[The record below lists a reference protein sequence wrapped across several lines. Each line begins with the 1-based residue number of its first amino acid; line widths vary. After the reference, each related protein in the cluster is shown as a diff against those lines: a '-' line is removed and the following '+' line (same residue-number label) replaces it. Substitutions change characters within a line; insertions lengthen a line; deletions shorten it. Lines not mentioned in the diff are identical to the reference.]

1 MKPIKLKIRTNVQ
14 NYPIIIGSNLVSNI
28 LKLSKEN
35 SLQFKKCLVVI
46 DKNISKKVVTKI
58 KRSLNKKKNSHPFL

>member
-14 NYPIIIGSNLVSNI
+14 NYPIIIGSNLVSDI

-46 DKNISKKVVTKI
+46 DKNISKKVVTNI
-58 KRSLNKKKNSHPFL
+58 KKSLNKKKNSHPFL